1 MPRILPSRRA
11 LLAAAVA
18 LPAAMTVRDAVAHHG
33 WGGYIPDPLRVF
45 DGTVRSVNFVNP
57 HAEIELETAGQ
68 TLRIV
73 LAPPSRMT
81 ARGLPEGTLQ
91 TGQTVQVQGYPSRED
106 PREVR
111 AERIIVAGRPV
122 ELR

>member
-1 MPRILPSRRA
+1 MSTILRSRRA
-11 LLAAAVA
+11 LLAAVVA
-18 LPAAMTVRDAVAHHG
+18 LPALVTVRHAVAHHG
-33 WGGYIPDPLRVF
+33 WGGYVPDPLRVF
-45 DGTVRSVNFVNP
+45 DGTVRSVRFVNP
-57 HAEIELETAGQ
+57 HAEIDLEAAGQ

-81 ARGLPEGTLQ
+81 ARGLPDGTLQ
-91 TGQTVQVQGYPSRED
+91 AGQTVQVQGYPSRED

-111 AERIIVAGRPV
+111 AERIVVAGRPV